1 MLRTSDLQFSYDR
14 KNQFTFPDIN
24 CQKGESW
31 LLLGDSGSGKTT
43 LLHLLAGML
52 RPTDGSIAVND
63 TEINK
68 LSSSQLDR
76 FRGNHIG
83 VIFQKS
89 HFIQSLTVG
98 ENIGLAQKLAGQSF
112 DKKPIQ
118 SLLDRLNIGDKF
130 NQKPSKLS
138 QGEQQRASIARA
150 IINQPSIILADEPTS
165 ALDDSNTSKVAQL
178 LEEQAQSMNA
188 SLLIVTHD
196 NRLKDKISRQIKIE

>member
-14 KNQFTFPDIN
+14 KNKFTFPDIN

-83 VIFQKS
+83 VIFQKP

-118 SLLDRLNIGDKF
+118 SLLDKLNIGDKF
-130 NQKPSKLS
+130 NQKPNKLS

-178 LEEQAQSMNA
+178 LEEQAQAVNA